1 MLFARIDPP
10 HAPQTRLGRVL
21 DLAGLDFGGGCESP
35 SPSWPSLGGIS
46 GVLERFVCASR
57 TLLGAFWLILG
68 ASCMHLG
75 SWGRPRP
82 RFWKVFGGSG
92 VGPLDFSLF

>member
-35 SPSWPSLGGIS
+35 SPSWASLGGIL
-46 GVLERFVCASR
+46 GVLERFLGASR
-57 TLLGAFWLILG
+57 ALLDVFWLILG

-82 RFWKVFGGSG
+82 RFCSFQC
-92 VGPLDFSLF
+92 